1 MALFFFTIKEMYMW
15 HGLWRFTPYALRDRL
30 SAIRRSMYCGAGYG
44 AQAPYACALGYL
56 TIRRAMGDRRHRQK
70 RRASHDGCAASSDRA
85 VPSKSYRE

>member
-1 MALFFFTIKEMYMW
+1 MALFFFTIKEMCVW

-30 SAIRRSMYCGAGYG
+30 SAIRRSMYCGAGYV
-44 AQAPYACALGYL
+44 AHATYALRARLSA
-56 TIRRAMGDRRHRQK
+56 IRRAMGDRRHRQK